1 MEIIVIPSAL
11 LPNFVQTLRK
21 MDTDSDNIDMTMTM
35 KRSEKFWKFLSI
47 QIANTNIF
55 DRYLLHYVIDVRS
68 CEYHHDR
75 DLIPIFM
82 CDMIETKYCCQFTD
96 RSVLST
102 ETDSC
107 LSLSIKYDQEE
118 LRIHIVKFKYIPSW
132 VTFVTCEIERHAIC
146 DTLYFPSRRDVKIF
160 FRTQY
165 FFIESLRIMNMC
177 GKKKSTKN
185 IKVNQQITFD
195 IDYNA
200 STWTSEDIFGSSVD
214 LRHRPRYGNIS
225 KNHVYLSSIVH
236 ISFWIFLLSS
246 PNTSFLCV
254 LSRSN
259 LSIFPRSLSKTSRHM
274 IGLLRLVFDSHRRYD
289 GVFKIFRM
297 DIIIISS
304 IWIIIVREII
314 PIEIG
319 MDTSIWSWHFLH
331 RLQWFWNEWDDHWR
345 STRIPYGNSYDI

>member
-1 MEIIVIPSAL
+1 M
-11 LPNFVQTLRK
+11 
-21 MDTDSDNIDMTMTM
+21 SD
-35 KRSEKFWKFLSI
+35 R
-47 QIANTNIF
+47 
-55 DRYLLHYVIDVRS
+55 
-68 CEYHHDR
+68 EYHHDR

-118 LRIHIVKFKYIPSW
+118 LRIHIVKFKYITSW
-132 VTFVTCEIERHAIC
+132 VSFVTSEIERHAIC

-160 FRTQY
+160 FRPQY
-165 FFIESLRIMNMC
+165 FFIESLRIMNMG
-177 GKKKSTKN
+177 GKNSTKN

-225 KNHVYLSSIVH
+225 KNHLYLSSIVL

-259 LSIFPRSLSKTSRHM
+259 LSIFPDRHRRLHVIWSEYFDLYSTRTDVMTEFSRSFAWILYLSHRFELLSSAKLSQSRSEWT
-274 IGLLRLVFDSHRRYD
+274 RVFDLDTFSIYSND
-289 GVFKIFRM
+289 SGM
-297 DIIIISS
+297 SEMIIDDRHVSRTEIVTIYKYKWQISMFPS
-304 IWIIIVREII
+304 EEIQ
-314 PIEIG
+314 E
-319 MDTSIWSWHFLH
+319 S
-331 RLQWFWNEWDDHWR
+331 
-345 STRIPYGNSYDI
+345 